1 MEKMAWKVVKVMM
14 RTSSRGSKKSE
25 GYSILES
32 ALSILISSLLITVV
46 LGLLLTFVK
55 LSDKT
60 IKKVDSF
67 INEQNSQVEEV
78 LSKK

>member
-14 RTSSRGSKKSE
+14 RTSSHGNKKSE